1 MTSYHITAVFLPTT
15 GDGLLLY
22 NGYSTDR
29 RGDFFAL
36 SLRDGFVE
44 YCFDLGTGPAIIR
57 SPPPPPHYQR
67 HHHHHDLL
75 ESHNKRVSNSHIK
88 YDAVCDMTSCDAM

>member
-1 MTSYHITAVFLPTT
+1 VLTVYRVEVVFLPKT

-29 RGDFFAL
+29 AGDFL
-36 SLRDGFVE
+36 SLTLRQGFVE

-57 SPPPPPHYQR
+57 
-67 HHHHHDLL
+67 
-75 ESHNKRVSNSHIK
+75 
-88 YDAVCDMTSCDAM
+88 